1 MPAHPEPTFECLE
14 LWQRQFSPNAAV
26 AGWSLHGSRPSTRR
40 RPGIFCRPRSRWF
53 GVLGRRHGLKPT
65 TWALHLAPGVVWHPE
80 SDVLASPGT
89 EGLPSKPGGRPRQ
102 NPSALQ
108 TPATHPV
115 RGLKRASGKSTTL
128 LQTPA
133 LYQNAS
139 DRWESPSIRSA
150 LRFIHPHRHQIY
162 ECHLTNGTK

>member
-1 MPAHPEPTFECLE
+1 MVVVEGEAGGGEGVGGEIGREGTLTTQLACTSIMSAHPEPTFECLE

-26 AGWSLHGSRPSTRR
+26 AGWSLHGSQPSTRR

-102 NPSALQ
+102 TPQGLQ
-108 TPATHPV
+108 TP
-115 RGLKRASGKSTTL
+115 G
-128 LQTPA
+128 
-133 LYQNAS
+133 
-139 DRWESPSIRSA
+139 
-150 LRFIHPHRHQIY
+150 
-162 ECHLTNGTK
+162 